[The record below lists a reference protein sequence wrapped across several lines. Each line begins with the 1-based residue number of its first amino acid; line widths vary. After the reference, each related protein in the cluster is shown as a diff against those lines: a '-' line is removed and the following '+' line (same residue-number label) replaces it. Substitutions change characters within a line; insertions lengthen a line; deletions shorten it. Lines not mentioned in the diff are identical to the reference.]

1 MNQPLGTVRPD
12 EFRRIREVFE
22 SAAEYPPA
30 DRARFV
36 ESACGGD
43 RQLMLQV
50 QRMLEADEMSHP
62 LLDDEC
68 SERQGLH
75 EGHRYAS
82 HFEIAGILGRGGMGE
97 VYLGR
102 DTDLNREVAIKVLPA
117 SFKRDSER
125 IARFRRE
132 AQVLAAF
139 NHPNIGAIYS
149 LEDSDGVQ
157 ALALEYVGGPTLA
170 ERLAR
175 GAIPLDDS
183 LSIARQIAEALEAAH
198 ERGIVHR
205 DLKPGNIKLRPDGL
219 VKVLDFGLA
228 KALQP
233 VSEQTQEGG
242 SDSQELTSPAMIA
255 LGVTMGTPAYM
266 SPEQAKGQKLDCRAD
281 IWAFGAVLYEMLSGR
296 RVFRGEDTAE
306 TLAAVLRQDIDWSAM
321 PASTPAPLRR
331 LIERCLEREPRQRL
345 RDIGEARIL
354 LSDPGSLAPVLSNDV
369 APMSGRK
376 RAIALWLLAATA
388 VGGIAATAFLYL
400 EHRKLQSK
408 EIVRLAMVLPDG
420 QALFTNRSM
429 MAISPDGRQIVF
441 AKPSGLH
448 LRRISESEAS
458 IIPGTEGLF
467 NLTEPAFSP
476 DGQQIAFH
484 SGGDRTLKRVPVTG
498 GAAVTICSA
507 FAPVSVTWSREGILF
522 ADATTLPSSPGLD
535 GLQFSILFV
544 SPNGGAPEPK
554 VQLQKGEWANS
565 AQFLPGARRL
575 LFTVATGV
583 GPDRWDKARIVAQDL
598 VSGERTVIRESG
610 EGGRNVRYVPTG
622 HIVYALGG
630 SLFGI
635 AFDSRTLR
643 TEGGA
648 VPLVAGVL
656 QAEGEATGEAHFAFS
671 ENGTLIYRPGPISPG
686 WDLAIA
692 DRKGR
697 IEPLHLPARVYAAPR
712 VSPDG
717 KQVAFESIDD
727 REASVH
733 IYDLSGRSAVRRLTF
748 GGNNRLPVWSSDGT
762 HVAFQSDREGDP
774 AIFWQRVDG
783 SSAAERLTKP
793 EPDETHQ
800 PESWWP
806 RGDLL
811 MFSVRRGIDTS
822 LWTLSLKTRRMKP
835 YGDTH
840 SPMALNAAFSRDG
853 EWVAYTESDGG
864 KPLPRKKIFVQ
875 PFPATGIRHEL
886 LRDGIENPNHPAWA
900 PDGKTLFF
908 NPGPDLFKSV
918 NVTATP
924 VFAFG
929 NPVLL
934 PRPFRAAPPWRPRE
948 YDVMPDGRFIAAIDR
963 GQYDSGQLVAPQIQV
978 VLNWFEELR
987 ARVPNAR

>member
-1 MNQPLGTVRPD
+1 
-12 EFRRIREVFE
+12 
-22 SAAEYPPA
+22 
-30 DRARFV
+30 
-36 ESACGGD
+36 
-43 RQLMLQV
+43 
-50 QRMLEADEMSHP
+50 MLEADEMSHP
-62 LLDDEC
+62 LLDGEC
-68 SERQGLH
+68 SERQGLR
-75 EGHRYAS
+75 EGHRYAN
-82 HFEIAGILGRGGMGE
+82 HFEIARILGRGGMGE

-102 DTDLNREVAIKVLPA
+102 DTNLNRDVAIKVLPA
-117 SFKRDSER
+117 SLKGDPER

-132 AQVLAAF
+132 AQVLASF

-149 LEDSDGVQ
+149 FEDSDGVQ
-157 ALALEYVGGPTLA
+157 ALALEYVEGPTVA
-170 ERLAR
+170 ERLAQ
-175 GAIPLDDS
+175 GAIPLDES
-183 LSIARQIAEALEAAH
+183 LSIGRQIAEALEAAH

-233 VSEQTQEGG
+233 PPEQTQEGRSG
-242 SDSQELTSPAMIA
+242 PQELTSPAMIA
-255 LGVTMGTPAYM
+255 LGVLLGTPAYM
-266 SPEQAKGQKLDCRAD
+266 SPEQAKGRGVDRRAD
-281 IWAFGAVLYEMLSGR
+281 IWAFGAVLYELLSGR
-296 RVFRGEDTAE
+296 RVFGGDDTAE
-306 TLAAVLRQDIDWSAM
+306 TLAAVLQQEVDWSAL
-321 PASTPAPLRR
+321 PASTPAPLRH
-331 LIERCLEREPRQRL
+331 LIERCLERNPRQRL

-354 LSDPGSLAPVLSNDV
+354 LSNPGSLAPAFSNDV
-369 APMSGRK
+369 VPMSARK
-376 RAIALWLLAATA
+376 QGIALWLLAATA
-388 VGGIAATAFLYL
+388 VSGIAATGFLYL
-400 EHRKLQSK
+400 GQRKLQPK
-408 EIVRLAMVLPDG
+408 EIVRLALVLPDG

-448 LRRISESEAS
+448 LRRISESEAR

-476 DGQQIAFH
+476 DGRQIAFH
-484 SGGDRTLKRVPVTG
+484 TGGDRTLKRVPVTG
-498 GAAVTICSA
+498 GAAVTVCRA

-522 ADATTLPSSPGLD
+522 ADAITLPSSPGLD

-544 SPNGGAPEPK
+544 SPNGGTPEPK
-554 VQLQKGEWANS
+554 VRLQKGEWANS
-565 AQFLPGARRL
+565 AQFLPGARHL
-575 LFTVATGV
+575 LFAVATGAA
-583 GPDRWDKARIVAQDL
+583 PDRWDKARIVAQDL

-622 HIVYALGG
+622 HLVYSVGG

-648 VPLVAGVL
+648 IPIVEGVL

-671 ENGTLIYRPGPISPG
+671 ENGTLVYRPGPISPG

-692 DRKGR
+692 ERQGR
-697 IEPLHLPARVYAAPR
+697 IEPLHLPSRVYAAPR

-727 REASVH
+727 REASIH

-762 HVAFQSDREGDP
+762 HVAFQSDRERDQ

-793 EPDETHQ
+793 EPGETHQ
-800 PESWWP
+800 PESWSP
-806 RGDLL
+806 RGDFLL
-811 MFSVRRGIDTS
+811 FSVRRGQDIS
-822 LWTLSLKTRRMKP
+822 LWTLSLKSRKAMP
-835 YGDTH
+835 YGDIHVH
-840 SPMALNAAFSRDG
+840 SPMPLSAAFSPDG
-853 EWVAYTESDGG
+853 KWVAYTEPDGG
-864 KPLPRKKIFVQ
+864 KPLPRRKIFVQ

-886 LRDGIENPNHPAWA
+886 LRNGIENPNHPAWA

-918 NVTATP
+918 AVTATP

-929 NPVLL
+929 NPVSL

-948 YDVMPDGRFIAAIDR
+948 YDVTPDGRFIAAIDR
-963 GQYDSGQLVAPQIQV
+963 AQYDSGNLVAPQIQV